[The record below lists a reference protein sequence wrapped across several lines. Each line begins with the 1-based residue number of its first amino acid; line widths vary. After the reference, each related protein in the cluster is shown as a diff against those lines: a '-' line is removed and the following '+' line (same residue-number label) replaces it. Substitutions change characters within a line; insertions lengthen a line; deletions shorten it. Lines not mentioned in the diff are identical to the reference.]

1 MKTIIPV
8 ILTLIFCVQ
17 SCKSGVEIPPTSH
30 PDVTNWQDL
39 FTDDLSNAMFPEGI
53 WTFEEGIL
61 TASKDEA
68 IWTEF
73 DYDNF
78 ILDLEFKTDTGT
90 NSGVILYCSDI
101 KNWIPNSIEIQIADD
116 YAERWANSPPSWQC
130 GAVFG
135 HLPATRS
142 MVEHPGEWNRFTIT
156 CVDHLVY
163 VMLNG
168 EQIIKMDMKLWDDP
182 EVNPDG
188 SEIPLWLHKPVADLP
203 THGHIGFQ
211 GKYAGAPIYFRNIK
225 IKDLGDIVDLIILP
239 GVGGLK

>member
-1 MKTIIPV
+1 MKTFIPV
-8 ILTLIFCVQ
+8 ILVLILGVQ
-17 SCKSGVEIPPTSH
+17 SCKPRVEIPPTSH

-61 TASKDEA
+61 TASEDQA
-68 IWTEF
+68 IWTKY

-90 NSGVILYCSDI
+90 NSGVILYCTDI

-116 YAERWANSPPSWQC
+116 YSEQWANSSPTSQC

-135 HLPATRS
+135 HLPATKS

-156 CVDHLVY
+156 CVDHLIY
-163 VMLNG
+163 VLLNG
-168 EQIIKMDMKLWDDP
+168 EQIIKMDMKLWTDP

-188 SEIPLWLHKPVADLP
+188 SEIPLWLFKPVADLP
-203 THGHIGFQ
+203 THGFIGFQ
-211 GKYAGAPIYFRNIK
+211 GKHAGASIYFRNLK
-225 IKDLGDIVDLIILP
+225 IKELGAIEDLIILP
-239 GVGGLK
+239 GVGG

>member
-1 MKTIIPV
+1 MKTFIPV
-8 ILTLIFCVQ
+8 ILTLILCVQ

-39 FTDDLSNAMFPEGI
+39 FTDDLSNAIFPEGV

-61 TASKDEA
+61 TASEDQA
-68 IWTEF
+68 IWTEY

-90 NSGVILYCSDI
+90 NSGVILYCTDI
-101 KNWIPNSIEIQIADD
+101 DNWTPNSIEIQIADD
-116 YAERWANSPPSWQC
+116 YAERWASSPSTSQC

-156 CVDHLVY
+156 CVDHLIY

-168 EQIIKMDMKLWDDP
+168 EQIIEMDMKLWTDP

-188 SEIPLWLHKPVADLP
+188 SEIPLWLYNPVAELP
-203 THGHIGFQ
+203 THGHIGFH
-211 GKYAGAPIYFRNIK
+211 GKYAGASIYFRNLK
-225 IKDLGDIVDLIILP
+225 IQELGAIEDLIILP
-239 GVGGLK
+239 GVGG